1 MTLRIGAPARQLK
14 EELWMAQV
22 SEIIL
27 PVEPALE
34 QEKQS
39 ARQYDIRQVAVLGA
53 GTMGARIAAHMA
65 NAGLP
70 VLLLDMVPA
79 SGARNSLATAALAN
93 LKSGRPAA
101 FASPAAAELVRVGN
115 FDDDLAQ
122 LSQSDW
128 VIEAVAENLEI
139 KRALLA
145 RVAGHLHANAILTTN
160 TSGLP
165 VARIAEQL
173 PADVRRRWF
182 GTHFFNP
189 PRYMRLLEIISTPE
203 ADPVAVERISDFGD
217 RQLGK
222 EVVPASDVQNF
233 IANRVGTFSMMNT
246 VKIMEEQGL
255 TVEEVDLLTGKA
267 IGWPKSGTF
276 RLADMVGIDVLANV
290 ARNFKASAS
299 DERSDVE
306 LAEVIVR
313 LIDRK
318 WLGDKTKQGFYKKD
332 RGADGKELRQVL
344 DPATMEYKPASAVSL
359 PALEKGGSLPVRL
372 QALLAE
378 DPATDK
384 AAAFYW
390 KVLPELWS
398 YAANRIG
405 EVTETLVDIDRAMTS
420 GFNWELGPF
429 AMWDAAGMAAVAG
442 KMRAMGMPIPASV
455 EKLLAA
461 GGESWYRG
469 NGAEYFDVP
478 SGSYRPV
485 NRNPEHAS
493 IATYKQAHGVFAGN
507 ASVSLIDLGD
517 GIGCFELH
525 SKMNSLGGD
534 TVSFLQEQLQPGSDA
549 VRNFDGFVISTDA
562 QNFSVG
568 ANILQLLER
577 VRSGKWDEMA
587 AVVAQFQQMTQAVKF
602 CARPVVAA
610 PAGMALGGGCE
621 ICLHSARRQPHLEL
635 STGLV
640 EAGVGLIPGGG
651 GCKEMMLR
659 AIADADTVRTDAR
672 GESVEILETIRTVFE
687 MIALAKVSTS
697 AQDARSMHLL
707 TGSDAITM
715 NRSRLVTDAKM
726 QSLRMAREGYTA
738 PISRKNIPAPGAS
751 VFATLKLA
759 VYLMQEGGFASQ
771 HDGKVAT
778 QVAKILTGG
787 DITPGTLLTEEFLLE
802 LEREAFLSLCAE
814 PKTLERIEYTLKT
827 GKPLRN

>member
-1 MTLRIGAPARQLK
+1 MATL
-14 EELWMAQV
+14 
-22 SEIIL
+22 SEVIL
-27 PVEPALE
+27 PAEPLVN
-34 QEKQS
+34 QDKRS
-39 ARQYDIRQVAVLGA
+39 GRQYSIGKVAVLGA
-53 GTMGARIAAHMA
+53 GTMGARIAAHVA

-79 SGARNSLATAALAN
+79 NAARNSLAMMALTN
-93 LKSGRPAA
+93 LQAGKPAA
-101 FASPAAAELVRVGN
+101 FASPAAAELVSVGN
-115 FDDDLAQ
+115 FDDDMARLHDY
-122 LSQSDW
+122 DW
-128 VIEAVAENLEI
+128 VIEAVAENLDI

-145 RVAGHLHANAILTTN
+145 RVAGQLHANAILTTN

-165 VARIAEQL
+165 VAKIAEQL
-173 PADVRRRWF
+173 PPDVRRRWF

-189 PRYMRLLEIISTPE
+189 PRYMRLLEIIATPE
-203 ADPVAVERISDFGD
+203 ADADAVQTISDFGD

-255 TVEEVDLLTGKA
+255 SIEEVDLLTGKA

-306 LAEVIVR
+306 LSHVITGLVEK
-313 LIDRK
+313 K
-318 WLGDKTKQGFYKKD
+318 WLGDKTRQGFYKKSA
-332 RGADGKELRQVL
+332 GADGKEMRLVL

-359 PALEKGGSLPVRL
+359 PSIEKGGSLPVRL
-372 QALLAE
+372 KELMEGAS
-378 DPATDK
+378 ATDK
-384 AAAFYW
+384 VTAFYW

-429 AMWDAAGMAAVAG
+429 QMWDAAGVAPVVE
-442 KMRAMGMPIPASV
+442 KMRALSMPIPASV
-455 EKLLAA
+455 ERLLAS
-461 GGESWYRG
+461 GGASWYRA

-478 SGSYRPV
+478 SGSYRSV
-485 NRNPEHAS
+485 KRNPQQAS
-493 IATYKQAHGVFAGN
+493 IATYSEAKGLFAGN
-507 ASVSLIDLGD
+507 GAVSLVDLGD

-525 SKMNSLGGD
+525 SKMNSLGD
-534 TVSFLQEQLQPGSDA
+534 ESVSFLYEMLQPGSEA
-549 VRNFDGFVISTDA
+549 VKNFDGFVISTDA

-568 ANILQLLER
+568 ANILQLLDR
-577 VRSGKWDEMA
+577 VRSGKYDELT
-587 AVVAQFQQMTQAVKF
+587 AVIGRFQQMTQAIKF
-602 CARPVVAA
+602 CPRPVVAA
-610 PAGMALGGGCE
+610 AVGMALGGGCE
-621 ICLHSARRQPHLEL
+621 VCLHAAHRQVHLEL
-635 STGLV
+635 SMGLV

-651 GCKEMMLR
+651 GCKEMVLR
-659 AIADADTVRTDAR
+659 ALADADAVKVDAR
-672 GESVEILETIRTVFE
+672 GESVEILETIRTAFE
-687 MIALAKVSTS
+687 MIAMAKVSTS
-697 AQDARSMHLL
+697 APDARSMHLMSE
-707 TGSDAITM
+707 GDGITM
-715 NRSRLVTDAKM
+715 NRRRLLTDAK
-726 QSLRMAREGYTA
+726 LANLALIRAGYTA
-738 PISRKNIPAPGAS
+738 PTSRRNIPAPGAS

-759 VYLMQEGGFASQ
+759 IYLTREGGFASE

-778 QVAKILTGG
+778 HVAKILTGG
-787 DITPGTLLTEEFLLE
+787 DVTPGTLLTEDYLLE